1 MFLKQI
7 KRQYV
12 MGLIL
17 AKGPLKKMVILA
29 FFLFK
34 KKKKT
39 ENKLNKICLFK
50 LKLII
55 LSSNSMFFFIHFNF
69 RLNI

>member
-29 FFLFK
+29 FFCLK
-34 KKKKT
+34 KKP
-39 ENKLNKICLFK
+39 K
-50 LKLII
+50 LKIKQI
-55 LSSNSMFFFIHFNF
+55 KFVSLS
-69 RLNI
+69 